1 MLKAKIEGNDLVIRV
16 PLNGTPVLSASGKSL
31 VVASSH
37 GNQKTEAT
45 VNGQPVIVGANAY
58 IFRQSK

>member
-1 MLKAKIEGNDLVIRV
+1 MLTARIEGNELVIRV
-16 PLNGTPVLSASGKSL
+16 PLNPTPVLSASGKTL

-45 VNGQPVIVGANAY
+45 VNGQAVIVGVNAY